1 MTPLARYFVTGYS
14 AGVTSAFF
22 ASIAAT
28 GFMVAFLH
36 AALPTHWLPFVLVGR
51 AQKWS
56 AGRTLG
62 VTLLAGLGH
71 VALTILLGLVLV
83 IAGLALEPRLGHLFH
98 WIVGGLMV
106 AVGLFYIARG
116 RHSHAMPEAGRRTY
130 ASDRAAI
137 TALVVLLTLSPCEA
151 FLPYYLAGM
160 KHGWGAFLLLSIV
173 LLAATAAG
181 MLLFTGLSLAGVR
194 RLNLDWLERYE
205 ETILGAALVLVGLAV
220 AFLKT

>member
-1 MTPLARYFVTGYS
+1 MTSP
-14 AGVTSAFF
+14 FF
-22 ASIAAT
+22 ASIAVTA
-28 GFMVAFLH
+28 FAVAFLH

-56 AGRTLG
+56 TGRTLG
-62 VTLLAGLGH
+62 VTLLAGIGH
-71 VALTILLGLVLV
+71 VGLTIAL
-83 IAGLALEPRLGHLFH
+83 GLALVLAGMALQPSLGGLFH
-98 WIVGGLMV
+98 WIVGGLMI

-116 RHSHAMPEAGRRTY
+116 RHNHALPEASRRVY

-137 TALVVLLTLSPCEA
+137 AALVTLLTLSPCEA

-160 KHGWGAFLLLSIV
+160 EHGWMAFLVLSAV
-173 LLAATAAG
+173 LMAATAAG
-181 MLLFTGLSLAGVR
+181 MLIFTSLSLAGFK
-194 RLNLDWLERYE
+194 RLGLQWVERYE

>member
-1 MTPLARYFVTGYS
+1 MNST
-14 AGVTSAFF
+14 FF

-28 GFMVAFLH
+28 GFAVAFLH

-56 AGRTLG
+56 TGRTLG

-71 VALTILLGLVLV
+71 VGLTIALGLALV
-83 IAGLALEPRLGHLFH
+83 MAGLALQPALGDLFH

-106 AVGLFYIARG
+106 AVGLFYVARG
-116 RHSHAMPEAGRRTY
+116 RHNHAVPEAGRRAY

-137 TALVVLLTLSPCEA
+137 IALVTLLTLSPCEA

-160 KHGWGAFLLLSIV
+160 EHGWQAFVLLSAV
-173 LLAATAAG
+173 LMAATAAG
-181 MLLFTGLSLAGVR
+181 MLIFTSLSLAGFK
-194 RLNLDWLERYE
+194 RLGLQWVERYE
-205 ETILGAALVLVGLAV
+205 ETILGVALILVGLAV

>member
-1 MTPLARYFVTGYS
+1 MNSTFFTSIAVTG
-14 AGVTSAFF
+14 F
-22 ASIAAT
+22 A
-28 GFMVAFLH
+28 VAFLH

-56 AGRTLG
+56 TGRTLG

-71 VALTILLGLVLV
+71 VGLTIALGLALV
-83 IAGLALEPRLGHLFH
+83 VAGLALEPRLGGLFH
-98 WIVGGLMV
+98 WAVGGLMV

-116 RHSHAMPEAGRRTY
+116 RHNHALPEAGRRTY

-137 TALVVLLTLSPCEA
+137 IALVTLLTLSPCEA

-160 KHGWGAFLLLSIV
+160 QHGWQAFLVLSGV
-173 LLAATAAG
+173 LMAATSAG
-181 MLLFTGLSLAGVR
+181 MLIFTSLSLAGFK
-194 RLNLDWLERYE
+194 RLGLQWVERYE
-205 ETILGAALVLVGLAV
+205 ETILGVALVLVGIAV

>member
-1 MTPLARYFVTGYS
+1 VNTT
-14 AGVTSAFF
+14 FF
-22 ASIAAT
+22 ASVAAT
-28 GFMVAFLH
+28 GFAVAFLH

-56 AGRTLG
+56 TGRTLG

-71 VALTILLGLVLV
+71 VSLTILLGLAVV
-83 IAGLALEPRLGHLFH
+83 AAGLVAQPRLGGYFH

-106 AVGLFYIARG
+106 AVGVFYLVRG
-116 RHSHAMPEAGRRTY
+116 RHRHATLDASRKF

-137 TALVVLLTLSPCEA
+137 IALVLLLTLSPCEA

-160 KHGWGAFLLLSIV
+160 EHGVAGFLTLSAV
-173 LLAATAAG
+173 LLTATSAG
-181 MLLFTGLSLAGVR
+181 MLIFTGLSLAGFN
-194 RLNLDWLERYE
+194 RLGLARLEQYE
-205 ETILGAALVLVGLAV
+205 EIILGVALIVIGLCV

>member
-1 MTPLARYFVTGYS
+1 MNST
-14 AGVTSAFF
+14 FF

-28 GFMVAFLH
+28 GFAVAFLH

-56 AGRTLG
+56 TGRTLG

-71 VALTILLGLVLV
+71 VGLTIALGLGLVV
-83 IAGLALEPRLGHLFH
+83 AGLALEPKLGGLFH
-98 WIVGGLMV
+98 WVVGGMMV

-116 RHSHAMPEAGRRTY
+116 RHNHAVPEAGRRIY

-137 TALVVLLTLSPCEA
+137 VALVTLLTLSPCEA

-160 KHGWGAFLLLSIV
+160 QHGWQAFVVLSAV
-173 LLAATAAG
+173 LMAATSAG
-181 MLLFTGLSLAGVR
+181 MLIFTSLSLAGFK
-194 RLNLDWLERYE
+194 RLGLQWVERYE
-205 ETILGAALVLVGLAV
+205 ETILGAALILVGVAV
-220 AFLKT
+220 AFFKT

>member
-1 MTPLARYFVTGYS
+1 MTST
-14 AGVTSAFF
+14 FF

-28 GFMVAFLH
+28 GFAVAFLH

-56 AGRTLG
+56 TSRTLG

-71 VALTILLGLVLV
+71 VALTILLGLALV
-83 IAGLALEPRLGHLFH
+83 VAGLALQPSLGGVFH

-106 AVGLFYIARG
+106 SVGVFYILRG
-116 RHSHAMPEAGRRTY
+116 RHSHAMPEAGRKAY

-137 TALVVLLTLSPCEA
+137 AALVTLLTLSPCEA

-160 KHGWGAFLLLSIV
+160 EHGWQAFLVLSAV
-173 LLAATAAG
+173 LMAATSAG
-181 MLLFTGLSLAGVR
+181 MLIFTGLSLAGFK
-194 RLNLDWLERYE
+194 RLGLQWVERYE
-205 ETILGAALVLVGLAV
+205 ETILGAALVVVGLAV
-220 AFLKT
+220 AFFKT

>member
-1 MTPLARYFVTGYS
+1 M
-14 AGVTSAFF
+14 TSAFF

-56 AGRTLG
+56 AARTLS

-71 VALTILLGLVLV
+71 VALTILLGLFLV
-83 IAGLALEPRLGHLFH
+83 VAGLALEPKLGGLFH
-98 WIVGGLMV
+98 WVVGGLMV
-106 AVGLFYIARG
+106 AVGVFYIARG
-116 RHSHAMPEAGRRTY
+116 RHSHGLPEAGRRAYT
-130 ASDRAAI
+130 SDRAAI
-137 TALVVLLTLSPCEA
+137 MALVVLLTLSPCEA

-160 KHGWGAFLLLSIV
+160 KHGWGAFLLLSVV

-181 MLLFTGLSLAGVR
+181 MLIFTGLSLAGVR

>member
-1 MTPLARYFVTGYS
+1 MTSP
-14 AGVTSAFF
+14 FF
-22 ASIAAT
+22 ASIAVTA
-28 GFMVAFLH
+28 FAVAFLH

-56 AGRTLG
+56 TGRTLG

-71 VALTILLGLVLV
+71 VGLTIAL
-83 IAGLALEPRLGHLFH
+83 GLALVLAGMALQPSLGGLFH

-106 AVGLFYIARG
+106 AVGVFYIARG
-116 RHSHAMPEAGRRTY
+116 RHNHALPEASRRTY

-137 TALVVLLTLSPCEA
+137 AALVTLLTLSPCEA

-160 KHGWGAFLLLSIV
+160 EHGWVAFVVLSAV
-173 LLAATAAG
+173 LMAATAAG
-181 MLLFTGLSLAGVR
+181 MLIFTSLSLAGFK
-194 RLNLDWLERYE
+194 RLGLQWVERYE
-205 ETILGAALVLVGLAV
+205 ETILGVALVLVGLAV

>member
-1 MTPLARYFVTGYS
+1 MNSTFFTSIAVTG
-14 AGVTSAFF
+14 F
-22 ASIAAT
+22 A
-28 GFMVAFLH
+28 VAFLH

-56 AGRTLG
+56 TGRTLG

-71 VALTILLGLVLV
+71 VGLTIALGLALV
-83 IAGLALEPRLGHLFH
+83 VAGLALGPRLGGLFH
-98 WIVGGLMV
+98 WAVGGLMV

-116 RHSHAMPEAGRRTY
+116 RHNHALPEAGRRTY

-137 TALVVLLTLSPCEA
+137 IALVTLLTLSPCEA

-160 KHGWGAFLLLSIV
+160 QHGWQAFLVLSGV
-173 LLAATAAG
+173 LMAATSAG
-181 MLLFTGLSLAGVR
+181 MLIFTSLSLAGFK
-194 RLNLDWLERYE
+194 RLGLQWVERYE
-205 ETILGAALVLVGLAV
+205 ETILGVALVLVGLAV